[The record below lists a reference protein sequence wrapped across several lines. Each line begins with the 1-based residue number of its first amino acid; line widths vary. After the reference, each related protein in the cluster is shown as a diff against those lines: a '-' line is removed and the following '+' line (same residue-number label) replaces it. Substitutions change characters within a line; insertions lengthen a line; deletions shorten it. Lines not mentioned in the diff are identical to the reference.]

1 MCARIAHM
9 GETTASQLGQ
19 RVREARERLGLNQT
33 ELGEFVQL
41 DRTAVNKIENGTR
54 KVSALELA
62 GIAGAL
68 RTRMV
73 SFFEEPVPAIIS
85 HRSSRG
91 LDVSESQIDGLL
103 EDLASDVEFAQGLGA
118 LERRERVPEPDP
130 VPVDTGEAEAMAARA
145 RASMDLGPADP
156 ARDLQRLFAGVGLL
170 VFTRD
175 LGTDTADAGTVL
187 LRDATG
193 VSIVNSAGKVGRRRL
208 AAAHELGHFLVSDD
222 YSVDWD
228 VTAGGQT
235 TEALLDRF
243 ARAFLAPEQGLREL
257 WAEKL
262 SEGLRTASVIAA
274 SAFRIDMATLA
285 RRLTDL
291 GMVDA
296 SEVGEIRQVRT
307 TGTDMIEHDLH
318 AHDDMAGTSQPRS
331 YQQAV
336 LQLVREELITADRA
350 LDLLWDTLD
359 ETDLPEPRVPD
370 KTEIWQFT
378 S

>member
-1 MCARIAHM
+1 M

-19 RVREARERLGLNQT
+19 RVREARERRGLNQT

-54 KVSALELA
+54 RVSALELA
-62 GIAGAL
+62 SIAGAL

-91 LDVSESQIDGLL
+91 LDVSESQIDRQL
-103 EDLASDVEFAQGLGA
+103 EDLASDVELVQDLGA
-118 LERRERVPEPDP
+118 LERREREPDP
-130 VPVDTGEAEAMAARA
+130 VPVHNDEAEAMATKARV
-145 RASMDLGPADP
+145 SMDLGPTAP

-208 AAAHELGHFLVSDD
+208 AAAHELGHFLVCDD

-228 VTAGGQT
+228 VTAGGQP

-243 ARAFLAPEQGLREL
+243 ARAFLAPEQGLRKL

-291 GMVDA
+291 EMVDA
-296 SEVGEIRQVRT
+296 SEAGEIRQVRT
-307 TGTDMIEHDLH
+307 TGSDMIEHDLQ
-318 AHDDMAGTSQPRS
+318 AHDDMAGTSQPRG

-336 LQLVREELITADRA
+336 LQLMRQEIITADRA

-359 ETDLPEPRVPD
+359 EADLPEPRVPD
-370 KTEIWQFT
+370 RTEIWQYT